1 MPIRALE
8 KTHDSIT
15 LIWDS
20 PPLPQV
26 FELQM
31 RAGVA
36 AEWQT
41 LSDKLENKSAKK
53 KNLSSDI
60 EYSFRVRCKAPSAES
75 WGDFSEEYTA
85 CVLARNVFQMAAPI
99 GTAKNGTSVTVK
111 WEDVHGAEG
120 YRLRYRTDNGDWET
134 VDSVIRGIIAKKN
147 GLSPRTKYY
156 FSVRPVFASSDAD
169 ADAVTEAEVAVVSPT
184 VEYAYSPSSA
194 ALQVAVLSSNIARFL
209 PEQLLSRTEKVKT
222 CDVLAGKVVGIYF
235 SASWCGPCRQYTPQL
250 AEVYNSARAAGKDFE
265 IVFCSVDHSESDFAK
280 YYDTHHPWL
289 AIPYNDCQREALQ
302 GTFSVNGIPRLV
314 ILASTGRVI
323 NDNAVQTSI
332 GSAVID
338 SWCTSV

>member
-31 RAGVA
+31 RAGEA
-36 AEWQT
+36 AEWKT
-41 LSDKLENKSAKK
+41 LSDKLENNSAKK

-60 EYSFRVRCKAPSAES
+60 EYFFRVRCRAPNTES
-75 WGDFSEEYTA
+75 WGDFSAEYTA
-85 CVLARNVFQMAAPI
+85 CVLSRNVSLMAAPI
-99 GTAKNGTSVTVK
+99 GTAKSGSSLTLK

-134 VDSVIRGIIAKKN
+134 VESVIRGTIAKKKS
-147 GLSPRTKYY
+147 LSPWTNYY
-156 FSVRPVFASSDAD
+156 FSVRPVFVSS
-169 ADAVTEAEVAVVSPT
+169 EAEAESSVISET
-184 VEYAYSPSSA
+184 VEYAYSPSSV
-194 ALQVAVLSSNIARFL
+194 ALQVAVLSSNIASIL
-209 PEQLLSRTEKVKT
+209 PEQLLSRTGTVKT
-222 CDVLAGKVVGIYF
+222 ADVLAGKAVGIYF

-250 AEVYNSARAAGKDFE
+250 AEVYNSARAGGKDFE
-265 IVFCSVDHSESDFAK
+265 IVFCSADHSESDFAK
-280 YYDTHHPWL
+280 YYETHHPWL
-289 AIPYNDCQREALQ
+289 AIPYNDSQRETLQ
-302 GTFSVNGIPRLV
+302 RTFSVNGIPRLV
-314 ILASTGRVI
+314 ILTSNGRVI
-323 NDNAVQTSI
+323 NDNAVQTPL

-338 SWCTSV
+338 SWCSSV